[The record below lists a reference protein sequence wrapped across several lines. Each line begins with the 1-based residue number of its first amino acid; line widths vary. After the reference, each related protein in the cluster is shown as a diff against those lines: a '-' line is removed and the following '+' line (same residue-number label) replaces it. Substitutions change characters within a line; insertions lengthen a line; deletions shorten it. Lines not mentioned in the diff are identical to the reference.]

1 MSNVP
6 ASTVVES
13 ESDQDLDKN
22 NIIVIVTQKKTFYVP
37 RNVAAADY
45 RSRARGRPPNHAEQ
59 HRLQWSVEETCK
71 FASAEVV
78 PSKI

>member
-6 ASTVVES
+6 WPASTAGGAVV
-13 ESDQDLDKN
+13 ESDQD

-45 RSRARGRPPNHAEQ
+45 RLRARGRPPNHAEQ